1 MISNDKFSP
10 NANYRYLYKF
20 QQPIPVEIAVREIC
34 DYKQSYTQ
42 YGGLRPFGVAFLFAG
57 WDKNFGFQLYQSD
70 PSGNFSGWKATVV
83 GQNNQ
88 AGKSLLKSD
97 YNEAS
102 SAEQNLKL
110 AVKILLKTM
119 DATAPSPE
127 KIELSS
133 LTRTPDGKI
142 VHIIIPDSVVQV
154 FVDELTAE
162 EEAEKRAKESSLG
175 DK

>member
-1 MISNDKFSP
+1 MRD
-10 NANYRYLYKF
+10 
-20 QQPIPVEIAVREIC
+20 VC

-70 PSGNFSGWKATVV
+70 PSGNYSGWKATVV

-102 SAEQNLKL
+102 TVEKNLKL

-119 DATAPSPE
+119 DASAPSPE

-133 LTRTPDGKI
+133 MTRTPEGKI

-162 EEAEKRAKESSLG
+162 EEAEKKAKEASIG

>member
-1 MISNDKFSP
+1 
-10 NANYRYLYKF
+10 
-20 QQPIPVEIAVREIC
+20 
-34 DYKQSYTQ
+34 
-42 YGGLRPFGVAFLFAG
+42 LFAG

-97 YNEAS
+97 YNEAGS
-102 SAEQNLKL
+102 VEKNLKL

-142 VHIIIPDSVVQV
+142 LHVVIPDSVVQV
-154 FVDELTAE
+154 FVDELKAE
-162 EEAEKRAKESSLG
+162 EEAEKKAKESSLG